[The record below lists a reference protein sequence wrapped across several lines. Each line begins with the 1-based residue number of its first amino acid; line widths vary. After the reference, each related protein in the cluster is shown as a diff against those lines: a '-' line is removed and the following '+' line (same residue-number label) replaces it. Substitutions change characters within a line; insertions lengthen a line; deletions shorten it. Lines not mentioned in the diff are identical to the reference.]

1 MSSRRPVLAA
11 AAALVVAAA
20 AALAACGVPLDDQP
34 RAITQ
39 TTPSTVPATPTTA
52 ASTDAQEVSV
62 YFLRGERLERVGFP
76 VTGEPTLRK
85 ALDFVLSP
93 LGPKADADLH
103 TAVPPGTK
111 LNDVEVTDGVA
122 TIDLTSEINDVKD
135 QTQKEAFAQIVFTTL
150 SFEGAKE
157 VRFLVDGDP
166 VDAPTDDGN
175 LPTVSADNYDKP
187 LNPR

>member
-1 MSSRRPVLAA
+1 MIRPVALAA
-11 AAALVVAAA
+11 AVGALVIAGAVG
-20 AALAACGVPLDDQP
+20 LVACGVPLDDQP

-39 TTPSTVPATPTTA
+39 TTPATVAATPTTA

-62 YFLRGERLERVGFP
+62 YFLRGERLERVGYP

-93 LGPKADADLH
+93 LDKDADPALH
-103 TAVPPGTK
+103 TAIPPGTQ
-111 LNDVEVTDGVA
+111 LNNVEVTDGVA

-135 QTQKEAFAQIVFTTL
+135 QTQKQAFAQIVFTTL

-175 LPTVSADNYDKP
+175 LPTVTADDYDKP